1 MAAAVTL
8 GILLIPAPAA
18 AWDFTTPKPPA
29 AKDRVIEVVDKIAPK
44 RWNVRKAVNWLDRYT
59 ASDMRVVK
67 RCSGKAYRCITLRS
81 GKVRQGLDPKKRRE
95 LYARCKPL
103 QADVCPFVNL
113 PNAKKSHWGEGI
125 TAAQMQEIQWV
136 IPRLVAQISFTE
148 WTSGGNLRHATFKGL
163 REDKKPRDVVR
174 EQ

>member
-29 AKDRVIEVVDKIAPK
+29 AKDRVIEVVDKVAPK

-81 GKVRQGLDPKKRRE
+81 GKVRQGPVGWSQGSKITIDDRKAMKTYGRYYRAAGNRHWLLVHEIAHQFGLEHRAGRNVMNP
-95 LYARCKPL
+95 A
-103 QADVCPFVNL
+103 VNR
-113 PNAKKSHWGEGI
+113 
-125 TAAQMQEIQWV
+125 AALKLTTGQ
-136 IPRLVAQISFTE
+136 RAH
-148 WTSGGNLRHATFKGL
+148 LRK
-163 REDKKPRDVVR
+163 V
-174 EQ
+174 